1 MPEHSSTDLSY
12 PAEAR
17 PGRRFP
23 RSLFGYRR
31 STVDEAVTRL
41 RLRVHELETEAVE
54 LREQLL
60 EARHEASE
68 FRHDLTRAKA
78 ELRYWNDRASYVD
91 SEVARARQRA
101 GEIEQEAR
109 SRADAIEADAQERSL
124 QLVDRVCTEAN
135 AMLQA
140 AREEARE
147 MFLRFETDVDMSQ
160 QKLEQLERVRTE
172 VARNMQRA
180 LQQFEQ
186 AVREL
191 DKVGPVRRI
200 VESLEAPVRRPVPTF
215 GKQKALD
222 AARRFEETAGEGAS
236 AALSTPLRHGD
247 AQEGSSVAGDGGDP
261 TASDKGDD
269 AAAGEEGGGD
279 ETQVMAQLAG
289 DDPLAVVDPAAA
301 EDETVDDAD
310 GDDGGQP
317 ERQRTQHP
325 ADEEFASLVLRR

>member
-1 MPEHSSTDLSY
+1 MPARSSTDLSH

-17 PGRRFP
+17 PRRKFP
-23 RSLFGYRR
+23 RTLFGYRR
-31 STVDEAVTRL
+31 STVDDAMTRL
-41 RLRVHELETEAVE
+41 RLRVHELETEAVA
-54 LREQLL
+54 LREDLL

-101 GEIEQEAR
+101 AEIEQAAR

-147 MFLRFETDVDMSQ
+147 MFLRFERDVDMSQ

-172 VARNMQRA
+172 VARNMQGA
-180 LQQFEQ
+180 LQQFEE

-222 AARRFEETAGEGAS
+222 AAKRFEETAGKGAS
-236 AALSTPLRHGD
+236 AAMSTPLPQED
-247 AQEGSSVAGDGGDP
+247 AEGRSRSDGDG
-261 TASDKGDD
+261 S
-269 AAAGEEGGGD
+269 
-279 ETQVMAQLAG
+279 ETRTMAPLSL
-289 DDPLAVVDPAAA
+289 DDPLAVVDPAAP
-301 EDETVDDAD
+301 EDETLSDAAAD
-310 GDDGGQP
+310 SD
-317 ERQRTQHP
+317 QRARKRTEHP
-325 ADEEFASLVLRR
+325 ADEEFASLVLQR